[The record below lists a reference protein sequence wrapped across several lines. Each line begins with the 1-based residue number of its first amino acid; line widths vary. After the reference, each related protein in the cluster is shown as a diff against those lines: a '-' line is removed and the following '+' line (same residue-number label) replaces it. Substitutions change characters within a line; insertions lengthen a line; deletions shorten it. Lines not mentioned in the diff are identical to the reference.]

1 MTKFYLLP
9 FLFFLF
15 SRAVAQ
21 DCSALQINYSVT
33 ESRCVATGS
42 ITITASG
49 GSGTYNYKASGPIST
64 PYTSSN
70 SITGLQAGY
79 YSVYMKDLSSGCI
92 KQVDSVYVP
101 GSYADPRF
109 QLTKTDASCA
119 GNDGTIATSNQQF
132 GRSPFT
138 YTIISPSPSAVGT
151 FNTSGN
157 FTGLTPGEYYIR
169 LQDSCGGIQVRQVTI
184 ENYDW
189 WFDVTSVTKIDCSNA
204 HASISIKD
212 NKGNSNTSGT
222 AFNGFIYGVVIGTD
236 TTWST
241 SNDFDFVLGTA
252 RNVTLVAKDDCGN
265 LHTTNWSL
273 PANVKPSIGGIGLSD
288 FTCTNFTATV
298 NNTQNLTSPDYCLYD
313 SDDNLL
319 ECNSDGIFTHVLYG
333 SYCIKITDVCYDT
346 TIVKCFVA
354 SRPVP
359 AVASNVS
366 ISNQNCTSFTA
377 TITGQTNLINP
388 NYCLTDTDNN
398 IISCNTDGVFADLPY
413 GSYCIQ
419 ITNGCSD
426 TTISRCFTATKPVP
440 VLKNYSITGA
450 DCSTFNVS
458 ITGDSLITPNY
469 CLYDELGNLVTCDS
483 SGNFTGITHGSYC
496 VKAVS
501 CGDTTAALCFTSSRP
516 VPSVGPSVDIT
527 NKACTGFTAAITNQ
541 LNLTNPQ
548 YCLYDSTDVLL
559 YCNTTGVFADIAYGS
574 YCIKIKDSCTDST
587 IVRCFTQWQ
596 AIPSVNA
603 TVQQT
608 NSSCTDFSAKVTGT
622 NLTSPLYYVYDVDN
636 NLVASNATGVFD
648 HLPYGSYC
656 FEVHD
661 DCKDTTM
668 RVCKTFS
675 AIRGLTIT
683 SAKSCSIGNTNVS
696 VKFANTNGPYQ
707 IKIFHPNGLIQYD
720 TLTASNPFQI
730 LLPSLP
736 AGTQYKIVGIDAC
749 NQKDTIMIT
758 PDASIITK
766 SISVRA
772 KCPTGAW
779 INGAG
784 DLQVSCTSNFYT
796 TRPAIIKKDGVAFNK
811 SYSSVASNVYT
822 FADLE
827 PATYIVEYAMQTCN
841 SKLYDTV
848 TVQPYAY
855 PSQGQSAVY
864 QCDNNTLS
872 LSSDVKGGVS
882 PFSYEIFGSLPET
895 PSITTAAQ
903 SDPVFSINTGTLYSL
918 VRMRAIDACGNG
930 TLDDVSVLPLQNV
943 SVKASQLCFYQNT
956 TLTVDTIHNA
966 TYEWYHKTT
975 PTDSTLVGSGL
986 SYNLPFFVPE
996 EVGQYVCKV
1005 NVNNGCLMRFSS
1017 FTLDGQC
1024 DGIVFLPV
1032 SLQLKGK
1039 ITNGA
1044 NQLSWIVNE
1053 ENTIAAYILEKR
1065 IGNDNNFQTLESF
1078 GVKNF
1083 AGNNQ
1088 YMFTDRQPGSGENW
1102 YRIKIVYKNGQTGY
1116 SNVVALSVASNARVY
1131 PNPVKDQLYINL
1143 SSGRAADFT
1152 IQLFDLAGRK
1162 LYASEQKSITN
1173 TTVIY
1178 KKEKNINK
1186 GMYLLK
1192 IINRSTGTVETYKIL
1207 ME

>member
-9 FLFFLF
+9 FLLLIF
-15 SRAVAQ
+15 SRAIAQ
-21 DCSALQINYSVT
+21 DCSALQLSYSVN

-42 ITITASG
+42 ITVTASG

-70 SITGLQAGY
+70 IITGLQAGY
-79 YSVYMKDLSSGCI
+79 YSVSMKDMASGCI
-92 KQVDSVYVP
+92 KQVDSIYVP

-109 QLTKTDASCA
+109 QLLKTDASCA
-119 GNDGTIATSNQQF
+119 GNDGTISTSNQQF

-204 HASISIKD
+204 HAFITIKD
-212 NKGNSNTSGT
+212 NKGNNNTSGT
-222 AFNGFIYGVVIGTD
+222 AFNGFSYGVVIGTD
-236 TTWST
+236 TIWST

-252 RNVTLVAKDDCGN
+252 RNITLLAKDDCGN
-265 LHTTNWSL
+265 FHTSNWSL
-273 PANVKPSIGGIGLSD
+273 PANAKPSVGGIGLSD

-298 NNTQNLTSPDYCLYD
+298 NNGQNITSPDYCLYD
-313 SDDNLL
+313 SEDNLL
-319 ECNSDGIFTHVLYG
+319 ECNSDGVFTHVLYG
-333 SYCIKITDVCYDT
+333 SYCIKVTDACYDT

-354 SRPVP
+354 SRPIP
-359 AVASNVS
+359 AVAPNVS
-366 ISNQNCTSFTA
+366 ISNQNCASFTA

-398 IISCNTDGVFADLPY
+398 IISCNTNGVFTDLPY

-426 TTISRCFTATKPVP
+426 TIISRCFTATRPVP

-450 DCSTFNVS
+450 DCSTFNVN

-469 CLYDELGNLVTCDS
+469 CLYDDLGNLITCDS
-483 SGNFTGITHGSYC
+483 SGNFTGIAHGSYC
-496 VKAVS
+496 VKAIS
-501 CGDTTAALCFTSSRP
+501 CGDTTAALCFSSSRP
-516 VPSVGPSVDIT
+516 IPSVGPSVDIT
-527 NKACTGFTAAITNQ
+527 NKTCAGFTASINSQ

-559 YCNTTGVFADIAYGS
+559 YCNTTGVFSDIAYGS

-596 AIPSVNA
+596 AVPGINN

-608 NSSCTDFSAKVTGT
+608 NSSCADFSAKVTGT
-622 NLTSPLYYVYDVDN
+622 NLTDPQYCVYDADN
-636 NLVASNATGVFD
+636 NLVACNATGVFD

-661 DCKDTTM
+661 GCKDTTM

-675 AIRGLTIT
+675 AVRGLTIT

-696 VKFANTNGPYQ
+696 VKFANANGPYRIQ
-707 IKIFHPNGLIQYD
+707 IFHPNGLIQYD

-736 AGTQYKIVGIDAC
+736 TGTQYKIVGIDAC
-749 NQKDTIMIT
+749 NQKDTILIT
-758 PDASIITK
+758 PDASIVTK
-766 SISVRA
+766 SISVRS

-796 TRPAIIKKDGVAFNK
+796 TRPAIIKKDGAMFNK
-811 SYSSVASNVYT
+811 SYSSVSSNVYT

-827 PATYIVEYAMQTCN
+827 PATYIVQYTMQTCN

-882 PFSYEIFGSLPET
+882 PFSYEIFGSIPET
-895 PSITTAAQ
+895 PAITTAAQ
-903 SDPVFSINTGTLYSL
+903 NDPVFSINTGTLYSL
-918 VRMRAIDACGNG
+918 VRLRAIDACGNG

-956 TLTVDTIHNA
+956 TLSVDTLHNA

-975 PTDSTLVGSGL
+975 PTDSTLVGNGL

-1005 NVNNGCLMRFSS
+1005 NVNDGCLMRFSS

-1032 SLQLKGK
+1032 SLQLKGN
-1039 ITNGA
+1039 IINNA
-1044 NQLSWIVNE
+1044 NQLSWVVNE
-1053 ENTIAAYILEKR
+1053 ENTIAAYVLER
-1065 IGNDNNFQTLESF
+1065 RTSNDNGFKTLKVFDVKSF
-1078 GVKNF
+1078 T
-1083 AGNNQ
+1083 GNNQ
-1088 YMFTDRQPGSGENW
+1088 YVFTDQQSGSGQNW

-1131 PNPVKDQLYINL
+1131 PNPAKDQLYINL
-1143 SSGRAADFT
+1143 SSNRAADFT
-1152 IQLFDLAGRK
+1152 IQLFDLTGRK
-1162 LYASEQKSITN
+1162 LYTSQQKSITN

-1178 KKEKNINK
+1178 KREKNINK

-1192 IINRSTGTVETYKIL
+1192 IINTSTGTVETYKIFI
-1207 ME
+1207 E